1 MTTKVF
7 NNGALT
13 QCEIR
18 NMGGARASEFVAN
31 ISAQVKNQR
40 LGPFIIK
47 ARGEGTEQR
56 VVLVV
61 VAEHAARVGE
71 IVRQHRGVLIIERPA
86 EPADY
91 GDAGAVASDGVRLYL
106 IIPDSGGAIGENRAY
121 TIKQDEGPDLE
132 IVGRRMA
139 RIASGDEHFNNKG
152 RWTELAIYRTAAGK
166 FVATEIGRTANPGE
180 RDRYSYW
187 ICSTEQDVVEYLGL
201 GRLAKDLYR
210 QARIDAALALA

>member
-47 ARGEGTEQR
+47 GRGEGTEQR
-56 VVLVV
+56 V
-61 VAEHAARVGE
+61 
-71 IVRQHRGVLIIERPA
+71 VLIIERPA